1 MLSWPMAEATRK
13 VTVNVPE
20 LVLERARKITGRGVT
35 ETIVEALR
43 ELERQQRR
51 ATLRGLKG
59 RIHFSLDLEKTRR

>member
-1 MLSWPMAEATRK
+1 MLVWPMTEALKK

-43 ELERQQRR
+43 ELERQKRR
-51 ATLRGLKG
+51 STLRGLKG
-59 RIHFSLDLEKTRR
+59 KIDFALDLAKTRR

>member
-1 MLSWPMAEATRK
+1 MIRWFMAEAIKK

-43 ELERQQRR
+43 ELERQKRR
-51 ATLRGLKG
+51 STLRGLKG
-59 RIHFSLDLEKTRR
+59 KIRFSLELEKTRR